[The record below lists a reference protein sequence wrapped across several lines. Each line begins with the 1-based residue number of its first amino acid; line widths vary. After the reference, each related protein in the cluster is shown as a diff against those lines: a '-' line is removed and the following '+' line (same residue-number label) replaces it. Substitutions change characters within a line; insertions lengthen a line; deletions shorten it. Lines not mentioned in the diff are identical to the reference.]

1 MAYYLREEFEA
12 MTEQLSDL
20 PPGWTVWNADPE
32 GEVILVYRPDV
43 FEGESFPPACLPTMY
58 VSRSD
63 PDQRKRRSPGSR
75 QDREWHVTL
84 YLEPEVRVRDR
95 EVTKTDRDAAL
106 EAARSLA
113 AAFSAGDID
122 VRDAYQVP
130 REAYLDEL
138 ERLTD
143 GDGRGA

>member
-1 MAYYLREEFEA
+1 MAYYLRDESKT
-12 MTEQLSDL
+12 MTEALPDL
-20 PPGWTVWNADPE
+20 PPGWTVWNAEPD
-32 GEVILVYRPDV
+32 GDVILAYRPDV

-63 PDQRKRRSPGSR
+63 PNQRKRRDPGPR
-75 QDREWHVTL
+75 QDSAWHVTL
-84 YLEPEVRVRDR
+84 YLEPEVRVRNQ
-95 EVTKTDRDAAL
+95 EVTTSDRNAAL
-106 EAARSLA
+106 EAARNIA
-113 AAFSAGDID
+113 AAFSAGEID

-130 REAYLDEL
+130 REEYLDEL